1 MILLVRIAHVE
12 PEWQFKG
19 RVEAPQLEQVSAR
32 EPSRNSPAPHSSQK
46 KKGGF
51 WAALKRAFGGGSDET
66 QN

>member
-12 PEWQFKG
+12 PKWQFSGHVDAPEFQQVAAHQSG
-19 RVEAPQLEQVSAR
+19 RDRSATAR
-32 EPSRNSPAPHSSQK
+32 SSQR

-51 WAALKRAFGGGSDET
+51 WAALKRAFGGRDET

>member
-12 PEWQFKG
+12 PEWQFRG
-19 RVEAPQLEQVSAR
+19 HVDAPRLEQVSAR
-32 EPSRNSPAPHSSQK
+32 EPSRSASPSHNSQK

-51 WAALKRAFGGGSDET
+51 WAALKRAFGGGHDET